1 MLLGV
6 PFQMIGRGMRCLMK
20 LIHSKLLLFRSH
32 TCGCQSDLLWA
43 WNGTSLT
50 ISGQIYGKTSQMRP
64 KTCLLIFNLYLN
76 WWPNMVNPKS
86 RDALWRRF
94 IHFPLF
100 TLCIVLNVSFEV
112 CFSSP
117 PSWECL
123 CWEECHSNAVS
134 SGQPLQR
141 SSFYTIT
148 CDICRR
154 THIFGSSFISGTE
167 EPWNAH
173 WRKRTKSDPV
183 TIFDNEIRLVT
194 NSID

>member
-1 MLLGV
+1 ME
-6 PFQMIGRGMRCLMK
+6 
-20 LIHSKLLLFRSH
+20 
-32 TCGCQSDLLWA
+32 LLWLFQA
-43 WNGTSLT
+43 KYMARPLKWGQRRVCWFSTCSGVDDLTWSIQSL
-50 ISGQIYGKTSQMRP
+50 
-64 KTCLLIFNLYLN
+64 
-76 WWPNMVNPKS
+76 
-86 RDALWRRF
+86 ALWRRF
-94 IHFPLF
+94 IHIPLF
-100 TLCIVLNVSFEV
+100 ALYIVLNVSFEV

-123 CWEECHSNAVS
+123 CLEECHSNAVS

-154 THIFGSSFISGTE
+154 THKYVSSYISGTE

-183 TIFDNEIRLVT
+183 TIFDNKIRLVT
-194 NSID
+194 ISIIRDAPLCSF